1 MPKIE
6 AFAGLRYD
14 LGHVGALSNVVAPP
28 YDVIDPAMQDRLYKK
43 HPANVVRLILN
54 RTEPGDDEQENNYA
68 RAARFLRNWQQEGVL
83 FQEPDP
89 AVYVYH
95 QIFEQEGHSLIR
107 RGFMARCGLER
118 FGEGNIY
125 PHEET
130 MPGPKADRLKLTRAC
145 GANLSQI
152 FGLYP
157 DPESEVQEILEEAV
171 RGESPLE
178 ATDELGVIHRIWPI
192 TDVAVLSRLTAAT
205 GPKPMFIADGHHRYE
220 TACNY
225 RDELAAAG
233 KLGPT
238 DPANGVLMMCVGMND
253 PGLIVQPTHRLFRGL
268 PELSAEELA
277 EKLGDHFST
286 QVVGEGTGLA
296 ERVWEEIETENSQGT
311 IGLFT
316 TKDQRWTLLR
326 ISDIGRERMAQ
337 LAPDHSPDW
346 RELGGSILHRLIVD
360 DLLRAAG
367 HPKPGYVHTVSELV
381 QGLNENSEPG
391 GAGEISEPYRLA
403 ALVMPATIEH
413 IRKISE
419 HGERMPAKSTY
430 FYPKLLAGLVIHAH
444 H

>member
-346 RELGGSILHRLIVD
+346 RELGVSILHRLIVD
-360 DLLRAAG
+360 DLLHAAG

>member
-28 YDVIDPAMQDRLYKK
+28 YDVIDPEMQERLYKK

-89 AVYVYH
+89 AVYIYH
-95 QIFEQEGHSLIR
+95 QIFEEEGHSLVR

-157 DPESEVQEILEEAV
+157 DPESEVQEILEEAA
-171 RGESPLE
+171 RGGSPLE

-192 TDVAVLSRLTAAT
+192 TDVAVLSRLTAAM

-233 KLGPT
+233 KLRPT
-238 DPANGVLMMCVGMND
+238 DTANGVLMMCVGMND

-268 PELSAEELA
+268 PELTAEELA

-286 QVVGEGTGLA
+286 QVVGEGSGLA
-296 ERVWEEIETENSQGT
+296 EKVWEEIETENSQGT

-326 ISDIGRERMAQ
+326 ISPTGSERMAQ
-337 LAPDHSPDW
+337 LAPDHSSDW
-346 RELGGSILHRLIVD
+346 RNLGVSILHRLIVD

-367 HPKPGYVHTVSELV
+367 HPKPGYVHTVSKLV
-381 QGLNENSEPG
+381 QGLDENSEPG

-413 IRKISE
+413 IRTISE

-430 FYPKLLAGLVIHAH
+430 FYPKLLAGLVIHTH
-444 H
+444 D